1 MKPHLYGYDKAGIE
15 ADGKMDKQALQ
26 MGPID
31 LVSHH
36 HHHHGEGHMSHTT
49 TSTTYFVTLPSSSY
63 KSGAHKAY
71 FRHNMSMNILFMDG
85 HAESRSNLG
94 IPSTTSRKWRGDLP
108 RNQITCE

>member
-49 TSTTYFVTLPSSSY
+49 TSTTYFVT
-63 KSGAHKAY
+63 
-71 FRHNMSMNILFMDG
+71 F
-85 HAESRSNLG
+85 
-94 IPSTTSRKWRGDLP
+94 
-108 RNQITCE
+108 